1 MSATY
6 LRTYCLIESGSSVV
20 WETQLMTSSIDR
32 LCSVAILGEMG
43 DGAEEMGESV
53 EAGLGP
59 DASVDNGEP
68 EISR

>member
-1 MSATY
+1 
-6 LRTYCLIESGSSVV
+6 
-20 WETQLMTSSIDR
+20 MTSSIDR